1 MNVCVYSQVNVCA
14 YVCGCVVEHVCV
26 GVGGKVTCVDLSS
39 RLCKVECSLAMLSKQ
54 KIRLNLIFHF

>member
-39 RLCKVECSLAMLSKQ
+39 RLCKVECSLANVVKT
-54 KIRLNLIFHF
+54 KK